1 MAAVLVEY
9 LDDAEPLTFEEV
21 AFQCRIDD
29 DDERDFVERIVI
41 PGARQ
46 AAESKS
52 GAAIRKA
59 RYVERLS
66 GFPLAEI
73 SLSVGQII
81 RVDSI
86 EIRDASGATTTLD
99 ADAFELVQLGR
110 EALLVPEG
118 QARWPFARAVT
129 ITYQAGVDLARYPS
143 VRTWM
148 LLAAAWAYDHR
159 ELFSEG
165 QPIGEMP
172 GGYADV
178 LLNPITVPPRF

>member
-73 SLSVGQII
+73 SLSVGQVI

-86 EIRDASGATTTLD
+86 EIRDASGATTTLSD
-99 ADAFELVQLGR
+99 KSQFLMIGMVRQYSWSG
-110 EALLVPEG
+110 
-118 QARWPFARAVT
+118 
-129 ITYQAGVDLARYPS
+129 GVNAIISSSYSIRLSGAPK
-143 VRTWM
+143 
-148 LLAAAWAYDHR
+148 
-159 ELFSEG
+159 
-165 QPIGEMP
+165 I
-172 GGYADV
+172 
-178 LLNPITVPPRF
+178 VPPPAA